1 MQKKKKKARTPYFS
15 KYDPGDADEHD
26 LLEGQDTSSDDSTS
40 EVKCQAKSPG
50 PTAGASGSTTPS
62 RGSKTKKMGGLTDQ
76 RREWLK
82 NYQFR
87 IACKTCFWQVPRKYG
102 YNSYRYVQF

>member
-15 KYDPGDADEHD
+15 NYDPGDADEHD

-50 PTAGASGSTTPS
+50 PTAGASGSTTPVS
-62 RGSKTKKMGGLTDQ
+62 WFQNKENGWTD
-76 RREWLK
+76 RPEKRVAEKL
-82 NYQFR
+82 
-87 IACKTCFWQVPRKYG
+87 
-102 YNSYRYVQF
+102 SVQNCM